1 MTLRY
6 LLDTNI
12 CIYITKQKPVSVL
25 ERFDQIEV
33 GMGWVCQLGTW
44 P

>member
-12 CIYITKQKPVSVL
+12 CIYIAKQKPISVL
-25 ERFDQIEV
+25 KKFTKLAVGEV
-33 GMGWVCQLGTW
+33 GMSTITFG
-44 P
+44 